1 MYISIILI
9 SPFSQFLNFLT
20 PYRFIA
26 IEGNIG
32 AGKSTLANMLA
43 NSLNAKKIMEEFE
56 DNSFLPKFYENKA
69 RYAFPLEMSFLA
81 ARFNQL
87 KKHLVEEN
95 LFGEPIIS
103 DYIFAKCLLFSQN
116 TLDDDE
122 YKLYRQMF
130 EIINFQIPQPDLLV
144 YLHSPIEKL
153 QWNILNR
160 GRVYE
165 RKMENSYLQGLQET
179 YFKYLHSQQNARVLV
194 VNCAALD
201 FVNKP
206 TDYEFLLNLVCKQ
219 YPVGI
224 TYL

>member
-1 MYISIILI
+1 
-9 SPFSQFLNFLT
+9 
-20 PYRFIA
+20 
-26 IEGNIG
+26 
-32 AGKSTLANMLA
+32 
-43 NSLNAKKIMEEFE
+43 
-56 DNSFLPKFYENKA
+56 
-69 RYAFPLEMSFLA
+69 
-81 ARFNQL
+81 
-87 KKHLVEEN
+87 
-95 LFGEPIIS
+95 
-103 DYIFAKCLLFSQN
+103 
-116 TLDDDE
+116 
-122 YKLYRQMF
+122 MF

-165 RKMENSYLQGLQET
+165 RKMEDSYLQGLQET

-194 VNCAALD
+194 INCAALD

-206 TDYEFLLNLVCKQ
+206 TDYEFLLELVCKQ

>member
-1 MYISIILI
+1 
-9 SPFSQFLNFLT
+9 
-20 PYRFIA
+20 
-26 IEGNIG
+26 
-32 AGKSTLANMLA
+32 
-43 NSLNAKKIMEEFE
+43 
-56 DNSFLPKFYENKA
+56 
-69 RYAFPLEMSFLA
+69 
-81 ARFNQL
+81 
-87 KKHLVEEN
+87 
-95 LFGEPIIS
+95 
-103 DYIFAKCLLFSQN
+103 
-116 TLDDDE
+116 
-122 YKLYRQMF
+122 MF

-165 RKMENSYLQGLQET
+165 RKMEDSYLQGLQET

-194 VNCAALD
+194 INCAALD

-206 TDYEFLLNLVCKQ
+206 ADYEFLLNSVCKE